1 MSLRSGITAVLAANK
16 SVLVFLVLMAVF
28 RSAVADWMYVP
39 SGSMNPTIV
48 EGDRILVDKA
58 AYGLRIPFTTTR
70 LTRGSDPQRG
80 DIAIFASPQDGTTLV
95 KRIIGL
101 PGDTIEMR
109 DDVLFVN
116 GTASNYDTAFD
127 AADKDL
133 PGTTRLEDHRY
144 LTEKLDGRPHAIMTL
159 PRHPALRSFGPTAV
173 PPGHYLVLG
182 DSRDNSK
189 DSRYIGFV
197 PRDSMVG
204 RAFKVAYSLDAERW
218 YRPRTDRFFAPLQ

>member
-1 MSLRSGITAVLAANK
+1 MRERIANLLKTNK
-16 SVLVFLVLMAVF
+16 SLLAFFVLMAVF

-58 AYGLRIPFTTTR
+58 AYGLRIPFTTVR
-70 LTRGSDPQRG
+70 LTRGDDPQRG
-80 DIAIFASPQDGTTLV
+80 DVAIFSSPEDGTTLV
-95 KRIIGL
+95 KRVIGL

-116 GTASNYDTAFD
+116 AVAMDYDAASD
-127 AADKDL
+127 AADQDL
-133 PGTTRLEDHRY
+133 PVNTRLEDHRY
-144 LTEKLDGRPHAIMTL
+144 LTEKLAGHPHAIMVL
-159 PRHPALRSFGPTAV
+159 PQHLALRSFGATRV

-197 PRDSMVG
+197 PRDSIVG
-204 RAFKVAYSLDAERW
+204 RAFEVAYSLDAERW
-218 YRPRTDRFFAPLQ
+218 YRPRADRFFVPLR